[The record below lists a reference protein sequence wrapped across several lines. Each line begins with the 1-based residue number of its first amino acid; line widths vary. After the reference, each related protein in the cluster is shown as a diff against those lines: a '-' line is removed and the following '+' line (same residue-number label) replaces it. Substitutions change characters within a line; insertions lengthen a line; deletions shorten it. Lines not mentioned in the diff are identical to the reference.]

1 MITHYGSMERAWA
14 EIDLHK
20 LEENVKTIQNLLP
33 KKCKFM
39 AVVKANAYGH
49 GDVETAAFL
58 NKIGVEAFA
67 VATLEEGIHLRKCGI
82 QGEILI
88 LGYTHAGRAREL
100 SQEELIQTVV
110 DREHGEALN
119 KMGFPVKVHIK
130 VDTGMHRLGES
141 YWDSKGIGKLFL
153 LKNLMIQGIYTHL
166 CVADSKEEEDV
177 AFTKRQIQ
185 HFYETLREIE
195 KKGYPLPLVH
205 IQSSYG
211 VLNYP
216 ELQCDYARI
225 GIALYGVYSKEEV
238 KTPIELKPI
247 MAIRSRV
254 ALVRKIKKGESVSY
268 GRNFTAK
275 RDTKVA
281 VLPIGYADGLPR
293 NMSGGQVLIDGKKAP
308 IIGRICMDQLMVD
321 VTDIPDVQKDSV
333 ATLIG
338 KDGKEERRAEEVA
351 ANAGTITNELLSRL
365 STRIHRIYVDS

>member
-1 MITHYGSMERAWA
+1 MS
-14 EIDLHK
+14 
-20 LEENVKTIQNLLP
+20 
-33 KKCKFM
+33 
-39 AVVKANAYGH
+39 
-49 GDVETAAFL
+49 
-58 NKIGVEAFA
+58 
-67 VATLEEGIHLRKCGI
+67 
-82 QGEILI
+82 
-88 LGYTHAGRAREL
+88 
-100 SQEELIQTVV
+100 
-110 DREHGEALN
+110 
-119 KMGFPVKVHIK
+119 
-130 VDTGMHRLGES
+130 
-141 YWDSKGIGKLFL
+141 
-153 LKNLMIQGIYTHL
+153 
-166 CVADSKEEEDV
+166 
-177 AFTKRQIQ
+177 FTKRQIL
-185 HFYETLREIE
+185 HFYETLRDIE
-195 KKGYPLPLVH
+195 KNGYPLPLVH

-225 GIALYGVYSKEEV
+225 GIALYGVYSKEEEV